1 LESPTKSTR
10 EGFKMITIEEQERL
24 AYVSGDTTTAALLAR
39 IATLQRYLGEATAT
53 LEAIAE
59 GTMTAKQAAGAA
71 REGLRL

>member
-1 LESPTKSTR
+1 MRMTTD
-10 EGFKMITIEEQERL
+10 EQERA
-24 AYVSGDTTTAALLAR
+24 AYVTGDTDRAALLAR

>member
-1 LESPTKSTR
+1 ML
-10 EGFKMITIEEQERL
+10 TIEEQERL
-24 AYVSGDTTTAALLAR
+24 AYVSGDTGKAALLAR

-71 REGLRL
+71 REGLRQ

>member
-1 LESPTKSTR
+1 
-10 EGFKMITIEEQERL
+10 MITIEEQERL
-24 AYVSGDTTTAALLAR
+24 AYVSGDTDKAALLAR
-39 IATLQRYLGEATAT
+39 IDTLQRYLGEATAT

>member
-1 LESPTKSTR
+1 
-10 EGFKMITIEEQERL
+10 MTIEEQERL
-24 AYVSGDTTTAALLAR
+24 AYVSGDTDKAALLAR

-71 REGLRL
+71 REGLRQ

>member
-1 LESPTKSTR
+1 ML
-10 EGFKMITIEEQERL
+10 TIEEHERL
-24 AYVSGDTTTAALLAR
+24 AYVSGDTTAAALLAR

>member
-1 LESPTKSTR
+1 MTTD
-10 EGFKMITIEEQERL
+10 EQERA
-24 AYVSGDTTTAALLAR
+24 AYVTGDTDRAALLAR

>member
-1 LESPTKSTR
+1 
-10 EGFKMITIEEQERL
+10 MITIEEQERL
-24 AYVSGDTTTAALLAR
+24 AYVSGDTSTAALLAR

-71 REGLRL
+71 REGLWL

>member
-1 LESPTKSTR
+1 
-10 EGFKMITIEEQERL
+10 MITIEEQERL

-39 IATLQRYLGEATAT
+39 IATLQRYLGETTAT

>member
-1 LESPTKSTR
+1 
-10 EGFKMITIEEQERL
+10 MITIEEQERL
-24 AYVSGDTTTAALLAR
+24 AYVSGDSTTAALLAR
-39 IATLQRYLGEATAT
+39 IATLQRYLGETTAT

>member
-1 LESPTKSTR
+1 MR
-10 EGFKMITIEEQERL
+10 MTIDEQERL

-71 REGLRL
+71 REGLRQ

>member
-1 LESPTKSTR
+1 ML
-10 EGFKMITIEEQERL
+10 TIEEQERL
-24 AYVSGDTTTAALLAR
+24 AYIAGDTTTAALLAR

>member
-1 LESPTKSTR
+1 
-10 EGFKMITIEEQERL
+10 MITTDEQERL